1 MLGLRYLLYHHPW
14 ISAVVGVST
23 NLVFLGSIT
32 LMSFTTFLSPHSSP
46 ETSEVVEN
54 SESRG
59 DITGEQ
65 NEVRATTNAETVSR
79 RSALMRMSL
88 KLCSLLRT
96 IILSTLKLSL
106 LASLVLISYHA
117 YLHET
122 FNPSE
127 IAEITYN
134 EVISMVDHYYPHHQ
148 DAYNLFIDFFSSATE
163 DIMVQ
168 LLIVKVTFIV
178 LIVFVMSMTKYI
190 VG

>member
-1 MLGLRYLLYHHPW
+1 M
-14 ISAVVGVST
+14 GVST